1 MENHLAGCIRKMS
14 ETGFSPTL
22 TELREILQDYVHL
35 KQLKTRF
42 VNDYPGYNW
51 TISFLKRHKL
61 SSKKGGQVQLA
72 RKNVFTTAM
81 NQLPFGGYF
90 Q

>member
-1 MENHLAGCIRKMS
+1 MS

-42 VNDYPGYNW
+42 VNDYPGFNG
-51 TISFLKRHKL
+51 TISFFKRHKL

>member
-1 MENHLAGCIRKMS
+1 MS

-72 RKNVFTTAM
+72 RKRDLRSICFSWS
-81 NQLPFGGYF
+81 L
-90 Q
+90 